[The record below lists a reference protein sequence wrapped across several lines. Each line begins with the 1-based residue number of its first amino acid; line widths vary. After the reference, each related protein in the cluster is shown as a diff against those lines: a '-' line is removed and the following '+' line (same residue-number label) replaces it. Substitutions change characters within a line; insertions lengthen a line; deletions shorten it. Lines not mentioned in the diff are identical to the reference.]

1 MTDLINLKFAG
12 TISLNGA
19 EISDFDPK
27 TQRLF
32 VTGEVAGKP
41 VLQVINV
48 SNPNQ
53 PVKIGDIDLSS
64 FGAGI
69 QSVAVRKGIGSNTS
83 IVAVAISATTSTDP
97 GKVVF
102 FNANVD
108 VANPTALSQVTVGA
122 LPDMLTFTPD
132 GSKLLVA
139 NEGEPN
145 ENYTIDPEGS
155 ISIINVSGNIATLDN
170 TKVTTANFTAF
181 NGQEAALKAQGIR
194 IFGLNASSA
203 QDFEPEY
210 IAISPD
216 NKTAVVTLQEN
227 NALAIVDIATSKVTS
242 VVPLGFKNHNLAGN
256 GLDAN
261 DRDVNGT
268 SSGGGKINIQ
278 NWPVL
283 GMYQPD
289 AISSFQI
296 GGKTYYITAN
306 EGDSRV
312 RPTANNIVPGQ
323 GEGGIFNEETRVASV
338 KLDPTAFPNAAT
350 LQNNANLGRLRIT
363 NTLGDTD
370 KDGDFDQLYAFGGR
384 SFSIWDDQGKLVFD
398 SGDQLEKITAQ
409 QTPTF
414 FNANNGST
422 ADFDTRSDDKGPEP
436 EAVTVGYV
444 SGKPYGFIGLERAGG
459 GVMVYDLSNP
469 VAPQFVQ
476 YIRTNSDISPE
487 GLKFIPAFD
496 SPNGKPLLAVA
507 NEVSNTATLYEIE
520 TPKVGIFSI
529 DSVSAVE
536 GNEVNFT
543 ITRTI
548 DIQSEQT
555 VTVSTAI
562 NTGDTASNTDL
573 TTKTETITFKQ
584 GETQKTFTVQ
594 TTQDALLESDET
606 FSVSLSDPTNG
617 AIIDS
622 TKGTAKGTITNDDP
636 TPVFAIA
643 SSSAVEGNGINF
655 TITRTGDAQADQ
667 TITVSTAINTGDT
680 ASNSDLTTKTETIT
694 FKQGET
700 QKIFTVLTTQDAL
713 LESDE
718 TFSVS
723 LSDPTNGA
731 IIDSTKGT
739 AKGTIT
745 NDDPAPVFA
754 IASSSA
760 VEGNAIAFTITRT
773 GDAQTDQTVT
783 VSTAINTGDTAS
795 NTDLTTKTETV
806 TFKQGE
812 TQKTFTVV
820 TTQDA
825 LFESDETFSVSLS
838 NPTNGTIIDPTKGTA
853 KGTITN
859 DDPAPIFA
867 IASSSAVE
875 GNAIAFTITRT
886 GDSQADQTVTVF
898 TAINTGDTASNTDL
912 TTKTETITFKQGETQ
927 KTFTVQT
934 TQDALLESDETF
946 SVSLSNPT
954 NGAIIDSTK
963 GTAKGT
969 INNDDIPFAKNLD
982 NDIFTIKGTGQARLK
997 ITLTGQSFNLVN
1009 ELGVFTVDDTS
1020 GKIGSDR
1027 AAYVQENLQKAQI
1040 IFSTI
1045 ANVPNGFDPNNL
1057 TRVLEF
1063 DGDVKNLRFYLVR
1076 NSTTESV
1083 LRGQT
1088 STTEVLFADAS
1099 VQKVTNLGVDS
1110 YSLAWEDGSGNSTD
1124 FKDLV
1129 VKLESTNDPLPLGT
1143 KFGGQNGA
1151 EVIDLTNATQEVTA
1165 KFSVYREAAYNNLVG
1180 FYQVDDATGRIGS
1193 LNPGD
1198 DGYAQAAVG
1207 KRVAGI
1213 DLRAGNQQVATFE
1226 NKKFSAGAIFAPF
1239 IITNGVTVDQV
1250 LSGQVSQVYFAYLGA
1265 NSDKVDHV
1273 RLLGNNVF
1281 GFEDISGGG
1290 DRDFND
1296 VIVRVDLK

>member
-1 MTDLINLKFAG
+1 MAVKNGTASSDELYANQNDQVFGLEGDDILDASNGQGNNLLDGGSGNDQLFANNNDTLKG
-12 TISLNGA
+12 GAGEDSLYALGSLGVNSLEGGDDND
-19 EISDFDPK
+19 E
-27 TQRLF
+27 LF
-32 VTGEVAGKP
+32 VVEGGNNKLDGGSGDDHLTVSDGTGYNTLVGG
-41 VLQVINV
+41 LGNDRLNV
-48 SNPNQ
+48 SNPTGNN
-53 PVKIGDIDLSS
+53 I
-64 FGAGI
+64 
-69 QSVAVRKGIGSNTS
+69 
-83 IVAVAISATTSTDP
+83 
-97 GKVVF
+97 
-102 FNANVD
+102 
-108 VANPTALSQVTVGA
+108 
-122 LPDMLTFTPD
+122 
-132 GSKLLVA
+132 
-139 NEGEPN
+139 
-145 ENYTIDPEGS
+145 
-155 ISIINVSGNIATLDN
+155 VSGNEGDDVLIGGLASDQL
-170 TKVTTANFTAF
+170 
-181 NGQEAALKAQGIR
+181 
-194 IFGLNASSA
+194 FGGGGDDILFGGVKGSQLTGGTGADS
-203 QDFEPEY
+203 FY
-210 IAISPD
+210 IAS
-216 NKTAVVTLQEN
+216 
-227 NALAIVDIATSKVTS
+227 
-242 VVPLGFKNHNLAGN
+242 
-256 GLDAN
+256 
-261 DRDVNGT
+261 
-268 SSGGGKINIQ
+268 
-278 NWPVL
+278 
-283 GMYQPD
+283 
-289 AISSFQI
+289 
-296 GGKTYYITAN
+296 
-306 EGDSRV
+306 
-312 RPTANNIVPGQ
+312 
-323 GEGGIFNEETRVASV
+323 ASV
-338 KLDPTAFPNAAT
+338 PEVAVEVLDFTKGQDKVVIAGISEV
-350 LQNNANLGRLRIT
+350 QNFANVILEQTGA
-363 NTLGDTD
+363 DTTV
-370 KDGDFDQLYAFGGR
+370 K
-384 SFSIWDDQGKLVFD
+384 
-398 SGDQLEKITAQ
+398 
-409 QTPTF
+409 
-414 FNANNGST
+414 AN
-422 ADFDTRSDDKGPEP
+422 
-436 EAVTVGYV
+436 
-444 SGKPYGFIGLERAGG
+444 IGG
-459 GVMVYDLSNP
+459 GVKALG
-469 VAPQFVQ
+469 
-476 YIRTNSDISPE
+476 I
-487 GLKFIPAFD
+487 LKNIQ
-496 SPNGKPLLAVA
+496 A
-507 NEVSNTATLYEIE
+507 NTL
-520 TPKVGIFSI
+520 TPDDFNYKVGLFS
-529 DSVSAVE
+529 
-536 GNEVNFT
+536 
-543 ITRTI
+543 
-548 DIQSEQT
+548 
-555 VTVSTAI
+555 
-562 NTGDTASNTDL
+562 
-573 TTKTETITFKQ
+573 
-584 GETQKTFTVQ
+584 
-594 TTQDALLESDET
+594 
-606 FSVSLSDPTNG
+606 
-617 AIIDS
+617 
-622 TKGTAKGTITNDDP
+622 
-636 TPVFAIA
+636 IA
-643 SSSAVEGNGINF
+643 SSSAVEGNATVF

-680 ASNSDLTTKTETIT
+680 ASN
-694 FKQGET
+694 
-700 QKIFTVLTTQDAL
+700 
-713 LESDE
+713 
-718 TFSVS
+718 
-723 LSDPTNGA
+723 
-731 IIDSTKGT
+731 ID
-739 AKGTIT
+739 
-745 NDDPAPVFA
+745 F
-754 IASSSA
+754 
-760 VEGNAIAFTITRT
+760 
-773 GDAQTDQTVT
+773 
-783 VSTAINTGDTAS
+783 
-795 NTDLTTKTETV
+795 TTKTETV

-812 TQKTFTVV
+812 TQKTFTVA

-838 NPTNGTIIDPTKGTA
+838 NPTNGAIIDPTKGTA

-875 GNAIAFTITRT
+875 GNAIVFTITRT
-886 GDSQADQTVTVF
+886 GDAQTDQTVTVSTAINTGDTASNIDLTTKTETVTFKQGETQKTFTVATTQDALFESDETFSVSLSNPTNGAIIDPTKGTAKGTITNDDPAPIFAIASSSAVEGNAITFTITRIGNAQADQTVTVF